1 MDGCKVPV
9 ESGGFA
15 LQGKN
20 MSELPSFLENR
31 ELRFIFFGGKGGTGK
46 TTSASASALYLARQ
60 RPEER
65 ILVVS
70 IDPAHS
76 LGDSFDQTIGG
87 EIIPIE
93 GVDNLLALELD
104 SQEALVRFKEKNDP
118 IVAQIAERGTM
129 FDREDIQ
136 DFLKLTLPGMDEL
149 MAIIELIKLAKA
161 REYGLVVVDT
171 APAGHTV
178 RMLQLPVQM
187 KNWVKTVDMM
197 MDKYRYIFSTFTGRY
212 APDECDRFIEDR
224 DKDVAMVERMLKNV
238 RTTEFVLVATPEEMA
253 IDASGRLLSTLKK
266 QHIPVRNLI
275 VNRVQQDGSCGLCM
289 RRQAEQ
295 ARPLAEIQERF
306 AGLHLWPVP
315 RLPHEV
321 RGKDGLAD
329 FVQFIVG
336 AERGIAEGKGEGVE
350 PGVLEMPSL
359 TSLSLPTARFILIGG
374 KGGVGKTTVAA
385 ATAIRLASRFPQ
397 QKVLLFST
405 NPAHSVSDSL
415 DQKMGAEVVRV
426 EGYDNLYAQEIDA
439 PKLLEEFIE
448 EQRAAID
455 EVFDGFIGGGN
466 VKVAFEQEIMDHI
479 LETTPPGLDEMMALM
494 EIMKLLE
501 AEDFDIF
508 VLDTAATGHL
518 IRFLEVPELA
528 QEWFKTAARLLL
540 KYRGAVKL
548 GTVGQLVVKY
558 IRQTRKVRE
567 QLVDPTETEFI
578 VVTIPEAMGI
588 AESERLIQG
597 LEKLSIPCHQ
607 ILINFVTPPTDCPFC
622 AAKRRE
628 EQRYIGQVVDDY
640 PEHRVAQAFMLP
652 DEIRGLDDL
661 VEFGKSLY
669 RD

>member
-1 MDGCKVPV
+1 
-9 ESGGFA
+9 
-15 LQGKN
+15 

-224 DKDVAMVERMLKNV
+224 DKDIAMVERMLKNV

>member
-1 MDGCKVPV
+1 MDGCKVSV
-9 ESGGFA
+9 GSGGFA
-15 LQGKN
+15 LHGKN
-20 MSELPSFLENR
+20 TSELPSFLENR

-178 RMLQLPVQM
+178 RMLQLPAQM

-197 MDKYRYIFSTFTGRY
+197 MDKYRYIFSTFAGRY

-224 DKDVAMVERMLKNV
+224 DKEVAMVERMLKNV

-567 QLVDPTETEFI
+567 QLVDPAETEFV